1 MRHRTNCRRCRV
13 ILQTGRR
20 RADGA
25 LSAVHM
31 ATLTDVSFTAG
42 EVAVSGN
49 SAGQQ
54 HQQLV
59 DDDDDKRVERA
70 CSSAGQGR
78 AFQVVQL

>member
-1 MRHRTNCRRCRV
+1 
-13 ILQTGRR
+13 
-20 RADGA
+20 
-25 LSAVHM
+25 M